1 MTKSISLLF
10 IFFFASI
17 ASFSQTNSQT
27 QKECRITSGIGFA
40 GATKNTKSVG
50 QDFWLQLDYRVSE
63 NVSVATEFENMTYKQ
78 PGYYNDL
85 PVNPNEIKVFN
96 NYFSLLLK
104 YHFSIK
110 SAFKIAL
117 ASGWTYTTSQNDYF
131 IYESDSTSRHWFRN
145 VTSFN
150 DYRIPLLLEIEYPVL
165 KKLDIQARA
174 KYNLNPQ
181 NGDTY
186 ACGLGLSLK
195 L

>member
-1 MTKSISLLF
+1 MTKSIILLF
-10 IFFFASI
+10 LFAFVSI

-27 QKECRITSGIGFA
+27 QKECRITSGIGFS

-50 QDFWLQLDYRVSE
+50 LDFWLQLDYKLSE
-63 NVSVATEFENMTYKQ
+63 NISIATEFENMTYKQ
-78 PGYYNDL
+78 PGYYKNL
-85 PVNPNEIKVFN
+85 PVNPNEIKVVN
-96 NYFSLLLK
+96 NNFSLLLK
-104 YHFSIK
+104 YHFPIK
-110 SAFKIAL
+110 SAFKVAL
-117 ASGWTYTTSQNDYF
+117 ASGWTYTTRQSDYF
-131 IYESDSTSRHWFRN
+131 IYESDSTSERWFRN

-150 DYRIPLLLEIEYPVL
+150 DYRIPVLLEIEYPVS

-186 ACGLGLSLK
+186 SCGLGLSLK